1 MLRDELMLYLDTK
14 PESIRDYPFGPEP
27 LVMKVEGKMF
37 ALLTRHQNRDA
48 LNLKCDPLQ
57 AQQLRDVWQ
66 DVIPGYHMNKR
77 HWNTVFIEGDVPVP
91 EIERMIDH
99 SYALVVRGLR
109 KVDRLRLATGYGAQ
123 ALYRGD

>member
-1 MLRDELMLYLDTK
+1 MNKDELIAYLDSK
-14 PESIRDYPFGPEP
+14 PESVRDYPFGPEA

-37 ALLTRHQNRDA
+37 ALLTRHQDRDA

-57 AQQLRDVWQ
+57 AQQLRDIWQ

-77 HWNTVFIEGDVPVP
+77 HWNTVFIEGDVPDP
-91 EIERMIDH
+91 EIERIIDH

-109 KVDRLRLATGYGAQ
+109 KADRLRLEIRHGTDS
-123 ALYRGD
+123 LYCGE

>member
-109 KVDRLRLATGYGAQ
+109 KVDRLRLETGYGAQ
-123 ALYRGD
+123 ALYRGE

>member
-109 KVDRLRLATGYGAQ
+109 KVDRLRLETGYGAQ